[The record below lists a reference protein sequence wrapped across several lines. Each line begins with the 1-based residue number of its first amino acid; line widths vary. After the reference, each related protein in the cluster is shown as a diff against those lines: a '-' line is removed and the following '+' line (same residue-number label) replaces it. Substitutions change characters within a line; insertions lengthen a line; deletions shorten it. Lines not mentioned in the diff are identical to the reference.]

1 MINHPHPGTAALDL
15 FRQYV
20 SERTQAQQKRAE
32 AASLRRAAKGEKLK
46 ADAFALRQRAK
57 LLSDQSREH
66 YSTARQLQTAMV
78 EKAEEAQRLLTAR
91 MPSEWTSWGV
101 VKTRAY
107 ANLLS
112 LLTTQVGLGHPKP
125 PLIAGALNHLLTH
138 TEWDEQVL
146 QALGTVK
153 PDAKRLPGM

>member
-1 MINHPHPGTAALDL
+1 MMNDTHPGAAALDL

-20 SERTQAQQKRAE
+20 SERTYAQQKRLK
-32 AASLRRAAKGEKLK
+32 AASLRRAAKGAELK
-46 ADAFALRQRAK
+46 VDAFALRQQAK
-57 LLSDQSREH
+57 PLSDQSREH
-66 YSTARQLQTAMV
+66 YRTARQLQTAMV
-78 EKAEEAQRLLTAR
+78 EKAQEAQRLLTAR

-112 LLTTQVGLGHPKP
+112 ILTTQLGLGHPKP
-125 PLIAGALNHLLTH
+125 PLIAGALSHLLTH
-138 TEWDEQVL
+138 ASWDEQVL

-153 PDAKRLPGM
+153 PDAKRLPEM

>member
-1 MINHPHPGTAALDL
+1 MTNDTHPGAAALSL
-15 FRQYV
+15 FREYTN
-20 SERTQAQQKRAE
+20 ERTQAQQKRAE
-32 AASLRRAAKGEKLK
+32 AAGLRRAAKGAELK
-46 ADAFALRQRAK
+46 VDAFALRQQAK
-57 LLSDQSREH
+57 PLSDQSREH

-78 EKAEEAQRLLTAR
+78 EKAKEAQRLLTAR

-112 LLTTQVGLGHPKP
+112 ILTTQVGLGHPKP

-138 TEWDEQVL
+138 TEWDEQAL